1 MNKFFQNTD
10 IVLILKRRRMHL
22 VAVVLMSGVLSAVFS
37 GESFITPKYKSTG
50 YVYPVNII
58 PYSMETPTEQLLQL
72 FSSSDVRDMMIRK
85 FRLPDHYGID
95 TASTSGRSRLFLKYD
110 ENVEVRKTEYESV
123 RIDVLDEDPY
133 IASEMVSQL
142 VHFVDVKARNVQHE
156 KTQEVVKIYGDQLHH
171 KKIQLDS
178 IDHQLA
184 ELRTRYGLLD
194 YKSQSKEVT
203 KTYLKLAG
211 SNVPVSQYKGV
222 DSLYHH
228 LQDKGGDLVSLTSQ
242 YKALLEDYNL
252 IKTNYD
258 QAVIDMTK
266 ELTYTNVMANPYP
279 ADSKSYPV
287 RWVIVLLSILSSL
300 LLAFITFVII
310 DRNKTA

>member
-1 MNKFFQNTD
+1 M
-10 IVLILKRRRMHL
+10 
-22 VAVVLMSGVLSAVFS
+22 VA
-37 GESFITPKYKSTG
+37 
-50 YVYPVNII
+50 
-58 PYSMETPTEQLLQL
+58 
-72 FSSSDVRDMMIRK
+72 
-85 FRLPDHYGID
+85 
-95 TASTSGRSRLFLKYD
+95 
-110 ENVEVRKTEYESV
+110 
-123 RIDVLDEDPY
+123 
-133 IASEMVSQL
+133 QL
-142 VHFVDVKARNVQHE
+142 VHFVDIKARNVQQE
-156 KTQEVVKIYGDQLHH
+156 KTQEVVKIYSDQLHH
-171 KKIQLDS
+171 KKMQLDS
-178 IDHQLA
+178 IDRQLS

-203 KTYLKLAG
+203 KSYLKLA
-211 SNVPVSQYKGV
+211 SNNSPISQYKGV

-228 LQDKGGDLVSLTSQ
+228 LQDKGGELVSLTSQ
-242 YKALLEDYNL
+242 YKALLDDYNL

-287 RWVIVLLSILSSL
+287 RWIIVLVSILSSV